1 MRRKTIVLVTAGL
14 AAIASLLFLVR
25 PRFQPPPVRTDPAL
39 QASLNG
45 VTDSYRKIIVLMD
58 GADSLDDAARA
69 RATAVGRVLYWQKQH
84 ALQEIGA
91 TLIGNGTPNTDGIR
105 QVVRYLTEDESLHDA
120 DKLAF
125 ADLVEELLD
134 AVTVPGGGPRT
145 RTDTTESLGN
155 LWDNLKSIQSAY
167 REEVTRIFSQFATR
181 GAAGTRE
188 KWDAY
193 VRYLRTLLDRD
204 KILAEMGDLFTPEP
218 EGSLRGGS
226 TEVFGTDFAPKTVA
240 LTFDDGPHPKYTE
253 QILALLR
260 KYGIKAC
267 FFELGQN
274 LGTVDASGVVKLAP
288 TAEVARKVL
297 AAGHMIAN
305 HSYSHP
311 VLPKLPEAQRESEI
325 DRTNLLLEKVIGA
338 KTDLFRAPYG
348 ARNKEILAQVTG
360 EGMKSVM
367 WNVDSMDWADPIPE
381 SIAMRVLHAMNQ
393 SQKGIILFHDIHK
406 QGVLALSPVIEELLR
421 QNYTFLAPDHGKFV
435 KGMLP
440 PAPARAGEPATA
452 DASAVPAEDKHTF
465 YRESWAVIIGINDY
479 QHWPKL
485 RYAVNDANGI
495 EEVLTSKFGFK
506 KENVRKLLNG
516 DATRQRIMQVLGD
529 ELTDGN
535 KVQREDRVFFFFAG
549 HGTTRSF
556 EDSRQVGFIVP
567 VDADQNNY
575 VSTAISMAQIREAS
589 DLIPAK
595 HVYFVMDSCYSGLA
609 LSRGAG
615 AYSKDRSY
623 LEEIT
628 RRTARQ
634 ILTAGGA
641 NQQVA
646 DDGPNGHSVFTWA
659 LLQGLQGQADL
670 DGNGVI
676 TASELGA
683 YVSPIVAK
691 FANQTPAVGNLVGSE
706 GGEFVFELQPELLTS
721 HSTQQDPKAIQLNL
735 QLTGLE
741 KEIAARQA
749 ELLRLQQSIQA
760 ESSKLAQVTRS
771 DGAPAAP
778 AAAAVVV
785 KKTPSPAYELDRQG
799 LDLYRGKKYQEALQK
814 FQAAAALRP
823 NDPVIMNNLGFLY
836 YTVGQF
842 DDAVTN
848 LQKTLALDP
857 KRKEA
862 HENLADTYLK
872 MHRNAD
878 AKKEFEQ
885 FLTLNPAGG
894 RADEV
899 KRILRTLE

>member
-1 MRRKTIVLVTAGL
+1 VVL
-14 AAIASLLFLVR
+14 AAVASLLFLVQ
-25 PRFQPPPVRTDPAL
+25 PARFRTFRNDDAL

-45 VTDSYRKIIVLMD
+45 VTDQYRKIIVLMD
-58 GADSLDDAARA
+58 DADALDDAARA
-69 RATAVGRVLYWQKQH
+69 RATAAGRILYWQKQH
-84 ALQEIGA
+84 ALEEIGA
-91 TLIGNGTPNTDGIR
+91 RLSGGGTRNTDGIR
-105 QVVRYLTEDESLHDA
+105 QVVRYLTTDQSLHDA

-134 AVTVPGGGPRT
+134 SVTQPDAGAGSGNRELA
-145 RTDTTESLGN
+145 ESLGN
-155 LWDNLKSIQSAY
+155 LWDNLKSIQATY
-167 REEVTRIFSQFATR
+167 REEVSRIFSQFATR
-181 GAAGTRE
+181 GGTRTRE

-193 VRYLRTLLDRD
+193 VQFLRTLTNRD
-204 KILAEMGDLFTPEP
+204 KILEELGDMLTPEP
-218 EGSLRGGS
+218 VGTMRGAS
-226 TEVFGTDFAPKTVA
+226 PEVFGTDFAPKTVA

-253 QILALLR
+253 QMLAILR
-260 KYGIKAC
+260 KYGIKAT

-274 LGTVDASGVVKLAP
+274 LGTVDAAGVVKLAP
-288 TAEVARKVL
+288 TADVARKVL
-297 AAGHMIAN
+297 EAGHLIAN

-311 VLPKLPEAQRESEI
+311 VLPKLPDAQRESEI
-325 DRTNLLLEKVIGA
+325 DRTNLLLAKVIGHN
-338 KTDLFRAPYG
+338 TDLFRAPYG

-367 WNVDSMDWADPIPE
+367 WNVDSLDWADPIPE
-381 SIAMRVLHAMNQ
+381 SIAMRVLHELNQ
-393 SQKGIILFHDIHK
+393 THKGIVLFHDVHK

-421 QNYTFLAPDHGKFV
+421 QDYTFLAPDNGKFV
-435 KGMLP
+435 KASLP
-440 PAPARAGEPATA
+440 PEQVRADEPATA
-452 DASAVPAEDKHTF
+452 AASPAPGGAKPSF
-465 YRESWAVIIGINDY
+465 YRDSWAVIIGINDY
-479 QHWPKL
+479 EHWPKL

-495 EEVLTSKFGFK
+495 EETLTGKFGFK
-506 KENVRKLLNG
+506 KDHVRKLLNG

-529 ELTDGN
+529 ELTDST

-556 EDSRQVGFIVP
+556 EDGRQVGFIVP

-575 VSTAISMAQIREAS
+575 VSTAISMSQIREAS

-609 LSRGAG
+609 LSRGSG

-628 RRTARQ
+628 RRASRQ

-641 NQQVA
+641 DQQVA

-659 LLQGLQGQADL
+659 VLQGLQGEADL

-721 HSTQQDPKAIQLNL
+721 HTRQEDPKAVQLNR

-741 KEIAARQA
+741 KEIADKQA
-749 ELLRLQQSIQA
+749 ELLKLQQSIQA
-760 ESSKLAQVTRS
+760 ESAKLVQVTRS
-771 DGAPAAP
+771 EGTAPAPAP
-778 AAAAVVV
+778 VAAAIVR
-785 KKTPSPAYELDRQG
+785 KPLTPAYDLDRQG
-799 LDLYRGKKYQEALQK
+799 LELYRQKKYDEALQK
-814 FQAAAALRP
+814 FQSAVALRP
-823 NDPVIMNNLGFLY
+823 GDPVILNNLGFLY
-836 YTVGQF
+836 YSVGRY

-872 MHRNAD
+872 MGRRAD
-878 AKKEFEQ
+878 AKSEYEQ
-885 FLTLNPAGG
+885 FLALNPSTV

-899 KRILRTLE
+899 KKILKTLE